1 MGEIKQLTIED
12 APALQEISIE
22 TYTDTFGPYNTP
34 ENMQAYLVEAYNL
47 EKLQKELANPHSDF
61 YFIFVD
67 NQLAGYMKLN
77 RERHKRNR
85 WGQKSSRLSDCIF
98 CLRLKERSWG
108 HNC

>member
-47 EKLQKELANPHSDF
+47 EKLHS
-61 YFIFVD
+61 
-67 NQLAGYMKLN
+67 
-77 RERHKRNR
+77 H
-85 WGQKSSRLSDCIF
+85 
-98 CLRLKERSWG
+98 
-108 HNC
+108 